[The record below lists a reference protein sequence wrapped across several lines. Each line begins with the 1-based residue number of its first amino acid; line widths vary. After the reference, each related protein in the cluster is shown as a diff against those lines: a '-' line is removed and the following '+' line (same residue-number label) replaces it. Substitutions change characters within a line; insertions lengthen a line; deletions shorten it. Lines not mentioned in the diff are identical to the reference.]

1 VDMGGVK
8 KEWFLLV
15 IRKIFTP
22 VYGKS
27 WCIQWWTFNVFLTF
41 N

>member
-1 VDMGGVK
+1 LKKKLKVTFVGEQAVDMGGVK

-27 WCIQWWTFNVFLTF
+27 
-41 N
+41 